1 MAKSSSS
8 SSSHSIDL
16 RSGYCPETKTFRDL
30 RPPVPFPS
38 ETVPLSAASLALSL
52 QSASPWRDATAL
64 IDSATGH
71 RVSYS
76 EFQRFTRNLASAL
89 RTTVGLC
96 KNDVAFVISP
106 NLISVPVLYFALLS
120 LGIIIS
126 PANPLSTSEEI
137 SRLIS
142 ISTPVIAFATSATA
156 DKLPKLKYPT
166 ILIDSPEFESMME
179 RKSLDF
185 EFRDVEI
192 SQNDVAA
199 ILYSSGTTGKV
210 KGVLL
215 THRNFI
221 AVTVPYYHSQQQERL
236 FPPVMLYTIPYFHVF
251 GFFFSLKSVAMSE
264 TAVVMGRFELRRML
278 RAVQEYKVTHV
289 AMAPPVVVAML
300 NAIESEDYDLRS
312 LEWVGCGGA
321 PLGKDSIKSF
331 TEKFPTVILA
341 QGYGLTETTGVAC
354 RAMGPEESRRW
365 GSVGRLVESYEAKI
379 VDPET
384 GIALP
389 PGKQGELWIRG
400 PSVMKGYLDD
410 SKATS
415 ETLFSDGWLR
425 TGDVCYFDN
434 EGFLFV
440 VDRLKELIKYK
451 GYQVA
456 PAELEQL
463 LQSHPEIVD
472 AAVIPYPDEEAG
484 QVPLACV
491 VRRPQSS
498 LDEAQVLDFIAKRVA
513 PYKKVR
519 RVVFI
524 SSIPKSPAG
533 KILRKELRK
542 NWLPESKL

>member
-16 RSGYCPETKTFRDL
+16 RSGYCPETKTFSSL
-30 RPPVPFPS
+30 RPPVPLPP
-38 ETVPLSAASLALSL
+38 ETVPFSAASLALSL
-52 QSASPWRDATAL
+52 QSASPWRDAAAL

-71 RVSYS
+71 CISYS
-76 EFQRFTRNLASAL
+76 EFHRFTRNLASSL

-120 LGIIIS
+120 LGIIIT
-126 PANPLSTSEEI
+126 PVNPLSTSEEI

-156 DKLPKLKYPT
+156 DRLPELKYPT
-166 ILIDSPEFESMME
+166 IFIDSPEFESMME

-185 EFRDVEI
+185 EFGDVEV

-221 AVTVPYYHSQQQERL
+221 AVTLTYYHSQQQERL

-251 GFFFSLKSVAMSE
+251 GFFFSLKSVVLSE
-264 TAVVMGRFELRRML
+264 TAVVLGRFELRRML

-300 NAIESEDYDLRS
+300 KAIESEDYDLRS

-321 PLGKDSIKSF
+321 PLGKVYIKSF

-341 QGYGLTETTGVAC
+341 QGYGLTETTGVAF
-354 RAMGPEESRRW
+354 RAMNPEESRRW

-389 PGKQGELWIRG
+389 PGKRGELWIRG

-425 TGDVCYFDN
+425 TGDLCYIDD

-463 LQSHPEIVD
+463 LQSHPDIVD

-491 VRRPQSS
+491 VRCPQSS
-498 LDEAQVLDFIAKRVA
+498 LDEAQVLDFIAKR
-513 PYKKVR
+513 P
-519 RVVFI
+519 
-524 SSIPKSPAG
+524 IPLEKHKG
-533 KILRKELRK
+533 YVIKDFLEKLVGLILEEFGSTAL
-542 NWLPESKL
+542 